1 MNIIIAS
8 DSRGRGFPS
17 FIHRFRPFP
26 SHWQVSLI
34 CIPGAPIER
43 LTNEVELLRQNLPEK
58 SQSHVVFMAGIC
70 NLTKKI
76 KHQFGSEVLYNP
88 SPEKIQSLI
97 QIIQNSFHI
106 LQNSNCSV
114 KFSTIAPVS
123 LCKFKDFQ
131 IRRHLL
137 QRSNYSLEESNLQQN
152 CLESDIREVNLL
164 ICELNLEHNVSNIRL
179 DKDISKISC
188 KKRGKNGKNKKKQV
202 KFVYDNFY
210 DGIHPDSD
218 LADKWYSKICSSI
231 KCDLENYE
239 INLSLDSEEEME
251 EEVDDTWDFKRK

>member
-58 SQSHVVFMAGIC
+58 SQSHVVFMAGI
-70 NLTKKI
+70 
-76 KHQFGSEVLYNP
+76 
-88 SPEKIQSLI
+88 
-97 QIIQNSFHI
+97 

-152 CLESDIREVNLL
+152 CLESDIREVNL
-164 ICELNLEHNVSNIRL
+164 S
-179 DKDISKISC
+179 
-188 KKRGKNGKNKKKQV
+188 
-202 KFVYDNFY
+202 
-210 DGIHPDSD
+210 IHCFAC
-218 LADKWYSKICSSI
+218 L
-231 KCDLENYE
+231 L
-239 INLSLDSEEEME
+239 
-251 EEVDDTWDFKRK
+251 